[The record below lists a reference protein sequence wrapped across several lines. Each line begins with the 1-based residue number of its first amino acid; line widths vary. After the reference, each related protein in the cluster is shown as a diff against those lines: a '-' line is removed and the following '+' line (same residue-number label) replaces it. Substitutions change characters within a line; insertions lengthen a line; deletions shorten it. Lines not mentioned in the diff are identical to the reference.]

1 MAQLECALFQVKSV
15 LHPLATLA
23 VVSMNPF
30 APTGYGLLSGGAGL
44 LCINCVRNW
53 ATPRRAA
60 IHAGM
65 ALHSGDLFAIGTAM
79 GFAGQGARYR
89 A

>member
-1 MAQLECALFQVKSV
+1 MIQGEAGATST
-15 LHPLATLA
+15 ATLA
-23 VVSMNPF
+23 VVSMYPPHQLVM
-30 APTGYGLLSGGAGL
+30 ALHSGGPGL
-44 LCINCVRNW
+44 LCINCVGNW
-53 ATPRRAA
+53 ATVRRAA

-65 ALHSGDLFAIGTAM
+65 ALHPGAPFAIGTAM